1 MSPLAFG
8 IGKSRGAQFD
18 PPIFFANL
26 LQFYWHWTDGKDFD
40 LRCEFIR
47 PTQLAG
53 QVVGTDK
60 LPQIVD
66 GGGSITYMKWG
77 GDNVNDTEGY
87 EGIYIDVNAIKSIPG
102 GLTDNT
108 IELDFRGMWYA
119 EVGTDP
125 VVVRASAYQG
135 GTMSL
140 ERDTPNVPGF
150 GFINVGYAQSFTN
163 YKESQPKVVTS
174 VDREGNGQR
183 IARATIDLNTYQ
195 ITFFQN

>member
-1 MSPLAFG
+1 MPLAFG

-18 PPIFFANL
+18 PPVFYCNL

-40 LRCEFIR
+40 LRAEFIR

-87 EGIYIDVNAIKSIPG
+87 EGIYIDVNAIKSVPG
-102 GLTDNT
+102 GIADNT
-108 IELDFRGMWYA
+108 IELDLRGMWYA
-119 EVGTDP
+119 EVGTNP
-125 VVVRASAYQG
+125 VVIRASGYDG
-135 GTMSL
+135 GTMTL

-150 GFINVGYAQSFTN
+150 GFVNTGYANSFTD

-174 VDREGNGQR
+174 VDREDTGQR
-183 IARATIDLNTYQ
+183 VARVTIDLNTFQ
-195 ITFFQN
+195 LTFLEN

>member
-1 MSPLAFG
+1 MPLAFG
-8 IGKSRGAQFD
+8 IGKSRGSAFD
-18 PPIFFANL
+18 PPIFLQIYYSSIGTGLMVRTLTSDVSSFVL
-26 LQFYWHWTDGKDFD
+26 LNS
-40 LRCEFIR
+40 
-47 PTQLAG
+47 G

-102 GLTDNT
+102 GLTDNI

-125 VVVRASAYQG
+125 VVVRGSAYQG

-163 YKESQPKVVTS
+163 L
-174 VDREGNGQR
+174 QR
-183 IARATIDLNTYQ
+183 ITT
-195 ITFFQN
+195 

>member
-1 MSPLAFG
+1 MPLAFG

-18 PPIFFANL
+18 PPVFYCNL

-40 LRCEFIR
+40 LRAEFIR

-53 QVVGTDK
+53 QVVGTAK

-87 EGIYIDVNAIKSIPG
+87 EGIYIDVNAIKSVPG
-102 GLTDNT
+102 GIADNT
-108 IELDFRGMWYA
+108 IELDLRGMWYA
-119 EVGTDP
+119 EVGTNP
-125 VVVRASAYQG
+125 VVIRASGYDG
-135 GTMSL
+135 GTMTL

-150 GFINVGYAQSFTN
+150 GFVNTGYATSFTD

-174 VDREGNGQR
+174 VDREDTGQR
-183 IARATIDLNTYQ
+183 VARVTIDLNTFQ
-195 ITFFQN
+195 LTFLEN